1 MGMIMVYF
9 VTIALEITLYNVS
22 AQKVETQVSYMN
34 NVIIFFS

>member
-22 AQKVETQVSYMN
+22 AQKVESQVYLI
-34 NVIIFFS
+34 V

>member
-22 AQKVETQVSYMN
+22 AQKVESQVYYI
-34 NVIIFFS
+34 V